1 VVFLGG
7 ISFWVSAKMEC
18 FVYKLFLIYVILCL
32 IDIGLCISY
41 FNIGILNLNI
51 HLRDLYI

>member
-1 VVFLGG
+1 VVCWEEYLFGFLPKWNVLF
-7 ISFWVSAKMEC
+7 ISF
-18 FVYKLFLIYVILCL
+18 FLKYVILCL

-51 HLRDLYI
+51 NLRDLYI